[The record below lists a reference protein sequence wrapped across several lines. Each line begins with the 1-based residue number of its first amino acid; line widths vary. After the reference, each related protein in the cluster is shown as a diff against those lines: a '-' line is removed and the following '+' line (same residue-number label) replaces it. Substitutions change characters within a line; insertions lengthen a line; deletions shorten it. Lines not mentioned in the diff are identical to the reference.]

1 MTMMLEF
8 FDLTRVPFSKDT
20 PCSGLYGAQ
29 GQEEAFGRL
38 RFAAERRLFAV
49 LTGDCGTGKTT
60 VLRRFRDSLDADGF
74 VFLYLAD
81 SRLTPRHFYNG
92 LLGQLGREGSF
103 FRGDSRRR
111 LHQEI
116 EIIQCV
122 QRRNLVV
129 AVDEAH
135 LLDKEMLE
143 EIRFLLN
150 WKMDSINPL
159 SLILSGQTELL
170 ERLGMKNAAAI
181 RQRIDIRCRLAT
193 LDLAETGEYIS
204 CQLKNAGAVS
214 PIFTEE
220 AVDGIFAFSVGVP
233 RLINKVCL
241 NCLIYGAS
249 NKKRLIDDHIVK
261 SVIEGEMK

>member
-1 MTMMLEF
+1 MMLDF
-8 FDLTRVPFSKDT
+8 FGLTCVPFSKDA
-20 PCSGLYGAQ
+20 PSSGLYGAQ
-29 GQEEAFGRL
+29 GQEEALGRL
-38 RFAAERRLFAV
+38 VFAAERRLFAV

-60 VLRRFRDSLDADGF
+60 VPRRFRDSLDADGF

-116 EIIQCV
+116 ETIRHV

-143 EIRFLLN
+143 ETRFLLN
-150 WKMDSINPL
+150 WRMDSLSPL
-159 SLILSGQTELL
+159 ALILSGQSELL
-170 ERLGMKNAAAI
+170 DRLGMKNAAAI
-181 RQRIDIRCRLAT
+181 RQRVDIRCTLAN

-204 CQLKNAGAVS
+204 CQLKNAGADS
-214 PIFTEE
+214 PIFTGE

-249 NKKRLIDDHIVK
+249 NEKRLIDGHIVK
-261 SVIEGEMK
+261 IVIEGEMR